1 MLFEGE
7 PRYLA
12 HTAPP
17 NARNHGW
24 GTARFFA
31 PDYRPPSYTVYA
43 VYAVLLFMLFYAVCC
58 LWVAKTA
65 LHA

>member
-24 GTARFFA
+24 GTARCICSPLIIA
-31 PDYRPPSYTVYA
+31 PPRT
-43 VYAVLLFMLFYAVCC
+43 LFMLFMLYCC
-58 LWVAKTA
+58 LCC
-65 LHA
+65 LCN

>member
-17 NARNHGW
+17 NARNPGW
-24 GTARFFA
+24 GTARCVCSPLIIA
-31 PDYRPPSYTVYA
+31 PPRT
-43 VYAVLLFMLFYAVCC
+43 LFMLC
-58 LWVAKTA
+58 LSC
-65 LHA
+65 LMLFILGCLGS